1 MNEEAKR
8 KDAEILGLAG
18 SALLITV
25 GVAVAAKIAGVL
37 IAPGA
42 RGNFGEK
49 AVVLVETLSG
59 ALAYTLTA
67 LLVALVCAASF
78 ELARTRAVNVIA
90 RGSVVA
96 ITGLIVAL
104 ASPAVVERLSTL
116 PSLALG
122 VVTSLAVLVAG
133 LVVLRTRRMRA
144 IGAVLALFST
154 AGLLRVIAYEMSAA
168 SYEHLS
174 VGLHNGAKVLAT
186 VSVTAQSVGILIAAA
201 WIGTRS
207 RWKGRVL
214 ANAAILVAFGLTWL
228 AARGGDS
235 PSALES
241 VLRTSLPAA
250 ASITPQPYFLG
261 SIAAF
266 LVPASIL
273 LSGVVLAL
281 VEESPLVVAPL
292 ALVLLSNGIF
302 DVPLHAMLAT
312 AGAQWAMLVLTAE
325 AQRSGVQQPMSAPTV
340 PPIEYS
346 GMQ

>member
-1 MNEEAKR
+1 MAKR

-133 LVVLRTRRMRA
+133 LVVLRAHRMRA

-273 LSGVVLAL
+273 LSAVVLAL
-281 VEESPLVVAPL
+281 AEESPLVVAPL

-312 AGAQWAMLVLTAE
+312 AGAQWAMLALTTE

>member
-1 MNEEAKR
+1 LNAEAKA
-8 KDAEILGLAG
+8 KPAPSAADSLGLAG
-18 SALLITV
+18 SALLITT

-37 IAPGA
+37 VAPGA
-42 RGNFGEK
+42 RGVFGEK

-59 ALAYTLTA
+59 AFAYTLTA

-90 RGSVVA
+90 RGTVVA

-116 PSLALG
+116 PSLALA
-122 VVTSLAVLVAG
+122 VVTSVVVLVSG
-133 LVVLRTRRMRA
+133 LVVLRAHRMRA
-144 IGAVLALFST
+144 MGAVLALFST
-154 AGLLRVIAYEMSAA
+154 AGLVRVIAYEMSAA
-168 SYEHLS
+168 SFEHMSL
-174 VGLHNGAKVLAT
+174 GLHNGARVLAT
-186 VSVTAQSVGILIAAA
+186 ISVTAQSIGILIAAA

-207 RWKGRVL
+207 RWKGRIL
-214 ANAAILVAFGLTWL
+214 ANSAILIAFGLTWL
-228 AARGGDS
+228 AARGGED
-235 PSALES
+235 PSSLES

-273 LSGVVLAL
+273 LAGVVLVL
-281 VEESPLVVAPL
+281 REEPPLTVAPL
-292 ALVLLSNGIF
+292 ALTLLSNGIF

-312 AGAQWAMLVLTAE
+312 AGAQWAMLALVNE
-325 AQRSGVQQPMSAPTV
+325 VQRSGVQQPISAPT
-340 PPIEYS
+340 
-346 GMQ
+346 